1 MVDEPPAYDVPPA
14 PIVDPTAGPPRR
26 GGRRLVAAIAVGLLA
41 VGGVAAVLVATG
53 RLGPPA
59 KPAARVA
66 LVDPD
71 GALAIV
77 DGEGGN
83 RVVHAPAGT
92 AFRFPAWSPDG
103 TRVAAVANTEAG
115 AAIRVYSTATDGS
128 ASPDGTVVYQSDDSA
143 PFYLYW
149 TPDGR
154 AITFLTQEAD
164 SLALRSVPA
173 DGSAAATVLREGNPM
188 YWTWEDG
195 DRMLVHT
202 GADTSA
208 FLGRVAT
215 DGSTVT
221 TVAGLPGVFRA
232 PAASADGRYEAY
244 VVSEPGGSSAVV
256 VAAGDGSATH
266 EAPVFG
272 PAAFEFAPVAPQLAY
287 IGAGE
292 GDPQAPLPLG
302 PLRIVDAA
310 TGDVRQLPAN
320 DVVSF
325 FWSPDG
331 SRIATIG
338 ISTPRAPGSAHLG
351 GPATTTAR
359 LVSTRPGGGG
369 PRVADA
375 EGIDVAL
382 QFVDV
387 AAGTA
392 TPARVVSLSPLYVN
406 QILPYFD
413 QYALSHHLWS
423 PDGTSILLPVIDAR
437 RERVPRG
444 AAGGRVGA
452 ARACAG
458 IGRILEPVKG
468 VPPWSASQRP
478 VSGGLA
484 PSPGRARSRR

>member
-1 MVDEPPAYDVPPA
+1 MVEEPPAYAVEPA
-14 PIVDPTAGPPRR
+14 PVVDPAAGPHGR
-26 GGRRLVAAIAVGLLA
+26 GRRRLGAAMAVGLIA
-41 VGGVAAVLVATG
+41 VAGVAAVLVATG
-53 RLGPPA
+53 RLGQPS

-77 DGEGGN
+77 DGQGGN
-83 RVVHAPAGT
+83 RVVYSPAGT

-103 TRVAAVANTEAG
+103 TRVAAVATTDTG
-115 AAIRVYSTATDGS
+115 AAIRVFSAATDGS
-128 ASPDGTVVYQSDDSA
+128 ASPDGTVVYQSEESA

-164 SLALRSVPA
+164 SLALRSAPA
-173 DGSAAATVLREGNPM
+173 DGSAGATLLRSGNPM
-188 YWTWEDG
+188 YWTWEG
-195 DRMLVHT
+195 GGRMLVHT

-221 TVAGLPGVFRA
+221 TVAGLPGSFRV
-232 PAASADGRYEAY
+232 PAASADGQYEAY
-244 VVSEPGGSSAVV
+244 VTSKPDGTAAVV
-256 VAAGDGSATH
+256 VAASDGSSSH

-272 PAAFEFAPVAPQLAY
+272 PAAFEFAPAAAQLAY
-287 IGAGE
+287 IGAGK
-292 GDPQAPLPLG
+292 DDRSAPVPLS

-310 TGDVRQLPAN
+310 SGDVRQLPVN

-331 SRIATIG
+331 KRIATIG
-338 ISTPRAPGSAHLG
+338 IVTPADPGSARLG
-351 GPATTTAR
+351 GPTGTTHATAR
-359 LVSTRPGGGG
+359 LVSTRAERGSGSP
-369 PRVADA
+369 VADA
-375 EGIDVAL
+375 PGIDVGL

-392 TPARVVSLSPLYVN
+392 TPTEVVSLSPLYVN

-413 QYALSHHLWS
+413 QYALSHRVWS
-423 PDGTSILLPVIDAR
+423 PDGTSILLPVIGDDGIESLEVLPADGSAP
-437 RERVPRG
+437 RV
-444 AAGGRVGA
+444 
-452 ARACAG
+452 
-458 IGRILEPVKG
+458 
-468 VPPWSASQRP
+468 
-478 VSGGLA
+478 LA
-484 PSPGRARSRR
+484 PGSAGFWSP

>member
-1 MVDEPPAYDVPPA
+1 MVDEPPAYAVPPA
-14 PIVDPTAGPPRR
+14 PIVDPAAGPPGR
-26 GGRRLVAAIAVGLLA
+26 GRRRLVAAIAVALVA

-66 LVDPD
+66 IVDPD

-77 DGEGGN
+77 DGQGGN

-103 TRVAAVANTEAG
+103 TRVAAVANTDTG

-128 ASPDGTVVYQSDDSA
+128 ASPDGTVVYQSDASA

-232 PAASADGRYEAY
+232 PAASADGKYEAY
-244 VVSEPGGSSAVV
+244 VVSKPGGSSAVV
-256 VAAGDGSATH
+256 VAASDGSATH

-272 PAAFEFAPVAPQLAY
+272 PAAFEFAPATPQLAY

-310 TGDVRQLPAN
+310 TGDVRKLAAD

-338 ISTPRAPGSAHLG
+338 ISTPAAPGSARLG
-351 GPATTTAR
+351 GPAAATAR
-359 LVSTRPGGGG
+359 LVSTRPDGGVG
-369 PRVADA
+369 PRVAAA

-387 AAGTA
+387 ATGTA
-392 TPARVVSLSPLYVN
+392 TPAQVVSLSPLYVN

-413 QYALSHHLWS
+413 QYALSHRVWS
-423 PDGTSILLPVIDAR
+423 PDGTSILLPVIDAGGN
-437 RERVPRG
+437 ESLEVLPADGSAPRV
-444 AAGGRVGA
+444 
-452 ARACAG
+452 
-458 IGRILEPVKG
+458 
-468 VPPWSASQRP
+468 
-478 VSGGLA
+478 LA
-484 PSPGRARSRR
+484 PGSAGFWSP

>member
-1 MVDEPPAYDVPPA
+1 V
-14 PIVDPTAGPPRR
+14 G
-26 GGRRLVAAIAVGLLA
+26 AIAVALLA
-41 VGGVAAVLVATG
+41 IAGLAAILVATG
-53 RLGPPA
+53 RLGQPT
-59 KPAARVA
+59 KPVARVA

-77 DGEGGN
+77 DGQGGG

-92 AFRFPAWSPDG
+92 AFGFPAWSPDG
-103 TRVAAVANTEAG
+103 TRVAAVANAETG
-115 AAIRVYSTATDGS
+115 AAIRVYSAATDGS
-128 ASPDGTVVYQSDDSA
+128 ASPDGTVVYQSTTSA

-164 SLALRSVPA
+164 SLALRSAPA
-173 DGSAAATVLREGNPM
+173 DGSAGATVLREGNPM
-188 YWTWEDG
+188 YWTWEGG

-221 TVAGLPGVFRA
+221 TVTGLPGAFRA

-244 VVSEPGGSSAVV
+244 VISRADGSSAVV
-256 VAAGDGSATH
+256 VAASDGSATH
-266 EAPVFG
+266 EAPIFG

-287 IGAGE
+287 IGAGQ
-292 GDPQAPLPLG
+292 DDRQAPLPLG

-310 TGDVRQLPAN
+310 SGEVRQLPV
-320 DVVSF
+320 DGVVSF

-331 SRIATIG
+331 TRIATIG
-338 ISTPRAPGSAHLG
+338 ISTPAAPDSALLG
-351 GPATTTAR
+351 APTAATAR
-359 LVSTRPGGGG
+359 LASTRAEG
-369 PRVADA
+369 RAATRTADA
-375 EGIDVAL
+375 QGIDVAL

-392 TPARVVSLSPLYVN
+392 TPAEVVSLSPLYVN

-413 QYALSHHLWS
+413 QYALSHRVWS
-423 PDGTSILLPVIDAR
+423 PDGTSILLPVIDAGGN
-437 RERVPRG
+437 ESLEVLPADGSAPRV
-444 AAGGRVGA
+444 
-452 ARACAG
+452 
-458 IGRILEPVKG
+458 
-468 VPPWSASQRP
+468 
-478 VSGGLA
+478 LA
-484 PSPGRARSRR
+484 PGSAGFWSP

>member
-1 MVDEPPAYDVPPA
+1 
-14 PIVDPTAGPPRR
+14 
-26 GGRRLVAAIAVGLLA
+26 
-41 VGGVAAVLVATG
+41 
-53 RLGPPA
+53 
-59 KPAARVA
+59 
-66 LVDPD
+66 
-71 GALAIV
+71 
-77 DGEGGN
+77 
-83 RVVHAPAGT
+83 
-92 AFRFPAWSPDG
+92 
-103 TRVAAVANTEAG
+103 
-115 AAIRVYSTATDGS
+115 
-128 ASPDGTVVYQSDDSA
+128 
-143 PFYLYW
+143 
-149 TPDGR
+149 
-154 AITFLTQEAD
+154 
-164 SLALRSVPA
+164 
-173 DGSAAATVLREGNPM
+173 M

-338 ISTPRAPGSAHLG
+338 ISTPARSRLRAPRRPGDHDGPAGLDPSRRRRAPGLPMRRASTSRSSSSTSPQ
-351 GPATTTAR
+351 GPPR
-359 LVSTRPGGGG
+359 RPG
-369 PRVADA
+369 
-375 EGIDVAL
+375 
-382 QFVDV
+382 
-387 AAGTA
+387 
-392 TPARVVSLSPLYVN
+392 S
-406 QILPYFD
+406 
-413 QYALSHHLWS
+413 
-423 PDGTSILLPVIDAR
+423 
-437 RERVPRG
+437 
-444 AAGGRVGA
+444 
-452 ARACAG
+452 
-458 IGRILEPVKG
+458 
-468 VPPWSASQRP
+468 
-478 VSGGLA
+478 
-484 PSPGRARSRR
+484 